1 MKPAVLNLLP
11 FCRQILGRLRV
22 LWVILLPALLL
33 SGCVQYNVGVNF
45 EGQHHGVI
53 VQHIKLGEQLTS
65 FSHEQAQEW
74 LKSIEQR
81 ARQLDGKTKRVS
93 DQEVTVKIPFSN
105 GTELESKFNRFFYP
119 GATQKSATKAG
130 EPMDLPTLDSKFNL
144 NQGNWFLVQRNHLS
158 YDLDLRSLGVLSSKG
173 NVIVSPSSLLDLQFS
188 LETPWGARSVNQGE
202 NAIRPAVYADGHQLV
217 WKLQPGQMNHLEA
230 VFWLPS
236 PLGVGTVAIVLLV
249 LGGFYLKY
257 KALPWTMTQSAA
269 SPTLSKVQL

>member
-1 MKPAVLNLLP
+1 MKPVVVNLLP
-11 FCRQILGRLRV
+11 FWRQILGRLRV

-33 SGCVQYNVGVNF
+33 SGCVEYNVGVNF
-45 EGQHHGVI
+45 QGQHHGAI

-65 FSHEQAQEW
+65 FSNEQAQEW

-81 ARQLDGKTKRVS
+81 ARQLDGKTQRLS
-93 DQEVTVKIPFSN
+93 EQEIKVTIPFSN
-105 GTELESKFNRFFYP
+105 GTELESKFNQFFNP
-119 GATQKSATKAG
+119 GVQKKSPTKASV
-130 EPMDLPTLDSKFNL
+130 PIVPTLDSKFHL
-144 NQGNWFLVQRNHLS
+144 NQGNWFLVQRNQLS
-158 YDLDLRSLGVLSSKG
+158 YDLDLRSLGVLSSNG

-202 NAIRPAVYADGHQLV
+202 NGIPPAVYENGHHLV

-257 KALPWTMTQSAA
+257 KAFPWTMAQPVA
-269 SPTLSKVQL
+269 SPNFSKVQS